1 MLFDHETGILLHPTS
16 LPGKWGIGTLGSEAY
31 DCARWMA
38 DSNVSVWQVLPLTQP
53 VYANSPY
60 QALSSFAGN
69 PLLISPEKLFRM
81 GLLSA
86 NELDSAEVESSSSV
100 SWKKLSGRTTLLKLA
115 ADRGVKAGIPGFEDF
130 LKKNW
135 VKEWGWFAA
144 MKEMNSG
151 KPWILWNN
159 TAPPDPDSIL
169 IHSMIQYLFHLQWM
183 DLKKYCNSLGIRI
196 LGDLPIYTAHDSSDV
211 FFNRALF
218 KLHENGSPS
227 VVAGVPPD
235 YFSKTGQLWGNPV
248 YNWNACARSGFRWW
262 TTRIELT
269 MQLHDAVRIDHF
281 RGFSEYWEIPAEEKT
296 AINGRWVKGPGID
309 LFAAIERE
317 LGTLPVVAED
327 LGLITQSVHDLRKKC
342 GFPGMIVLHFAL
354 QDPEFSIDSIEP
366 SSVIYTG
373 THDNDTTAGWIAS
386 TGRKLGFTSVG
397 SVIQI
402 ALSSSSELAVIPMQD
417 ILELDSSAR
426 MNTPSSASGN
436 WSWRMT
442 ELPET
447 QDLSRGS

>member
-16 LPGKWGIGTLGSEAY
+16 LPGKWGIGTLGSEAF
-31 DCARWMA
+31 DFARWMA
-38 DSNVSVWQVLPLTQP
+38 DSGVSVWQVLPLTQP

-69 PLLISPEKLFRM
+69 PLLISPAELFKM
-81 GLLSA
+81 GLLSGT
-86 NELDSAEVESSSSV
+86 ELDSAQVGSLSAV
-100 SWKKLSGRTTLLKLA
+100 SWKKLSCRTALLCLA
-115 ADRGVKAGIPGFEDF
+115 ASRGVKAGVPGFEKF
-130 LKKNW
+130 LKKSW
-135 VKEWGWFAA
+135 VKEWSWFAA

-151 KPWILWNN
+151 RPWTLWSNA
-159 TAPPDPDSIL
+159 APPDPDSLL
-169 IHSMIQYLFHLQWM
+169 IHSMIQYFFHVQWM
-183 DLKKYCNSLGIRI
+183 NLKKYCNSLGIRI
-196 LGDLPIYTAHDSSDV
+196 LGDLPIYTAHDSCDV
-211 FFNRALF
+211 FFNKELF
-218 KLHENGSPS
+218 KLDKNGLPS

-235 YFSKTGQLWGNPV
+235 YFSQTGQLWGNPV
-248 YNWNACARSGFRWW
+248 YDWNACAKSGFRWW
-262 TTRIELT
+262 TRRVGST

-281 RGFSEYWEIPAEEKT
+281 RGFSEYWEIPAGERT
-296 AINGRWVKGPGID
+296 AVNGKWVNGPGID
-309 LFAAIERE
+309 LFTAMEKE
-317 LGTLPVVAED
+317 LGALPVVAED

-354 QDPEFSIDSIEP
+354 QDPGFSIDSVEP
-366 SSVIYTG
+366 ASVIYTG
-373 THDNDTTAGWIAS
+373 THDNDTTAGWIGS
-386 TGRKLGFTSVG
+386 TGCELGFRSVN

-442 ELPET
+442 ALPAI
-447 QDLSRGS
+447 QDLSRSS